1 MIPLATYRLQFH
13 EGFRF
18 ADAAR
23 LAPYLARL
31 GISHVYASPYLKA
44 RPGSTHGYDIVDH
57 RSLNPELGDQAD
69 FDRMV
74 AAFAEN
80 GLGQILDFVPNHIGV
95 GGADNPLWLDV
106 LEWGQESVYAG
117 WFDIDWKPDHP
128 YLRAKLLVPLLGEQY
143 GIELEAGKLALKF
156 DRANGDFAVWAYDR
170 HKLPICP
177 LHYSRILGDADPE
190 LERMG
195 DTFAGL
201 PDWRPQIV
209 RRAGELK
216 AELGRLARDDPAV
229 QQAID
234 AAVSR
239 LNRDPAM
246 LDALIRDQ
254 HWRAAHFRVAGDD
267 INYRRFFDINDLAG
281 LRMELPELFDH
292 THVLVL
298 RLLEQGTLDG
308 LRIDH
313 IDGLLDPKGYLERL
327 RHQAARPFYLVVE
340 KILAHHESLRED
352 WPVEGTTGYDFTNLA
367 LALLVDPAAEDGLT
381 RAYVEFTG
389 ERRSFAEIVRTSK
402 IRIMENEMASE
413 LNVLAR
419 DGARVARQNPRSA
432 DFTQNILQR
441 AIKEV
446 VACFPVYRTYVDG
459 SAAPADADRRDL
471 DWAIGQARRHETDID
486 PSVFDFLHAL
496 LSTDLVAAPRSGFS
510 RHSVVRFA
518 MKLQQ
523 YSGPV
528 MAKGL
533 EDTAFYRYNRFLA
546 LNEVGGNPDRLG
558 LTLPAFHHANALR
571 ARHWPH
577 TMLATSTHDTKH
589 GEDSRARLAV
599 LADMPDEW
607 GRQAVAWS
615 RVLRAAR
622 GDVEGAGLPDRDDEY
637 AFYQLL
643 LGSWP
648 AELIGADEPSPDIL
662 AAYSERLVQVMRKS
676 LREAKLRTTWAMPD
690 EEYERGMLGF
700 VEAALDPSRSGAFLT
715 LFRPFAERVARLGV
729 ANSLVQTVLKLTLP
743 GMPDFY
749 QGSELW
755 DLNLVDPDNRRPVD
769 YPLREKAL
777 AEVTDALAR
786 DRCGT
791 VRRLAEAW
799 PDGRIKLAVI
809 ATLLEYRRGHP
820 DLFADGSYEP
830 VMVEGAQGDRLCCFV
845 RQRDDAAV
853 LVAAS
858 RFPGA
863 SEGADA
869 PADDTVPI
877 PACLQKARLRELL
890 TGRAV
895 SVENGGVAA
904 RRLFADLPVAV
915 LVPA

>member
-1 MIPLATYRLQFH
+1 V
-13 EGFRF
+13 
-18 ADAAR
+18 
-23 LAPYLARL
+23 LARYSK
-31 GISHVYASPYLKA
+31 GTPARKTASAKTPITATQAAAPA
-44 RPGSTHGYDIVDH
+44 RQRG
-57 RSLNPELGDQAD
+57 R
-69 FDRMV
+69 
-74 AAFAEN
+74 
-80 GLGQILDFVPNHIGV
+80 
-95 GGADNPLWLDV
+95 
-106 LEWGQESVYAG
+106 
-117 WFDIDWKPDHP
+117 
-128 YLRAKLLVPLLGEQY
+128 
-143 GIELEAGKLALKF
+143 
-156 DRANGDFAVWAYDR
+156 
-170 HKLPICP
+170 
-177 LHYSRILGDADPE
+177 
-190 LERMG
+190 
-195 DTFAGL
+195 
-201 PDWRPQIV
+201 
-209 RRAGELK
+209 RRAATAK
-216 AELGRLARDDPAV
+216 PAS
-229 QQAID
+229 AKRG
-234 AAVSR
+234 SSS
-239 LNRDPAM
+239 LS
-246 LDALIRDQ
+246 DQ
-254 HWRAAHFRVAGDD
+254 V
-267 INYRRFFDINDLAG
+267 
-281 LRMELPELFDH
+281 
-292 THVLVL
+292 
-298 RLLEQGTLDG
+298 
-308 LRIDH
+308 
-313 IDGLLDPKGYLERL
+313 
-327 RHQAARPFYLVVE
+327 
-340 KILAHHESLRED
+340 
-352 WPVEGTTGYDFTNLA
+352 LA
-367 LALLVDPAAEDGLT
+367 LANGKT
-381 RAYVEFTG
+381 R
-389 ERRSFAEIVRTSK
+389 
-402 IRIMENEMASE
+402 EMASE

-419 DGARVARQNPRSA
+419 DGARVARQNPRTA

-459 SAAPADADRRDL
+459 SAAPADADRREL
-471 DWAIGQARRHETDID
+471 DWAIGQARQFETDID

-496 LSTDLVAAPRSGFS
+496 LSTDLVAGPRSGFS

-546 LNEVGGNPDRLG
+546 LNEVGGNPDRIG
-558 LTLPAFHHANALR
+558 LTLAEFHRANALR

-577 TMLATSTHDTKH
+577 TMLTTSTHDTKH
-589 GEDSRARLAV
+589 GEDGRARLAV

-607 GRQAVAWS
+607 GRQAITWS

-622 GDVEGAGLPDRDDEY
+622 GDVEGAGPPDRDDEY
-637 AFYQLL
+637 AFYRLL
-643 LGSWP
+643 FDSWP
-648 AELIGADEPSPDIL
+648 AELTGAYEPDPGIL
-662 AAYSERLVQVMRKS
+662 ASYSERLVQVMRKS
-676 LREAKLRTTWAMPD
+676 LREAKLRTTWAIPD
-690 EEYERGMLGF
+690 EEYERGVLAF

-729 ANSLVQTVLKLTLP
+729 GNSLVQTVLKLTLP

-791 VRRLAEAW
+791 MRRLADVW

-830 VMVEGAQGDRLCCFV
+830 VIVEGAQRDRLCCFV
-845 RQRDDAAV
+845 RQLDDAAI

-863 SEGADA
+863 SERADA

-877 PACLQKARLRELL
+877 PACLQNARLRELL

-895 SVENGGVAA
+895 SVEDGGAAA
-904 RRLFADLPVAV
+904 RRLFADLPAAV

>member
-1 MIPLATYRLQFH
+1 M
-13 EGFRF
+13 
-18 ADAAR
+18 
-23 LAPYLARL
+23 
-31 GISHVYASPYLKA
+31 
-44 RPGSTHGYDIVDH
+44 
-57 RSLNPELGDQAD
+57 
-69 FDRMV
+69 
-74 AAFAEN
+74 
-80 GLGQILDFVPNHIGV
+80 
-95 GGADNPLWLDV
+95 
-106 LEWGQESVYAG
+106 
-117 WFDIDWKPDHP
+117 
-128 YLRAKLLVPLLGEQY
+128 
-143 GIELEAGKLALKF
+143 
-156 DRANGDFAVWAYDR
+156 
-170 HKLPICP
+170 
-177 LHYSRILGDADPE
+177 
-190 LERMG
+190 
-195 DTFAGL
+195 
-201 PDWRPQIV
+201 
-209 RRAGELK
+209 
-216 AELGRLARDDPAV
+216 
-229 QQAID
+229 
-234 AAVSR
+234 
-239 LNRDPAM
+239 
-246 LDALIRDQ
+246 
-254 HWRAAHFRVAGDD
+254 
-267 INYRRFFDINDLAG
+267 
-281 LRMELPELFDH
+281 
-292 THVLVL
+292 
-298 RLLEQGTLDG
+298 
-308 LRIDH
+308 
-313 IDGLLDPKGYLERL
+313 
-327 RHQAARPFYLVVE
+327 
-340 KILAHHESLRED
+340 
-352 WPVEGTTGYDFTNLA
+352 
-367 LALLVDPAAEDGLT
+367 LALLVDPTSEDGLT

-389 ERRSFAEIVRTSK
+389 ERRPFAEILRTAK

-432 DFTQNILQR
+432 DFTQNILLR

-446 VACFPVYRTYVDG
+446 VACFRVYRTYLDN
-459 SAAPADADRRDL
+459 SAAPAAADRRDL
-471 DWAIGQARRHETDID
+471 DWAIGQARRHKTDID

-496 LSTDLVAAPRSGFS
+496 LSTDLVAGPCSGFS

-518 MKLQQ
+518 MKVQQ

-533 EDTAFYRYNRFLA
+533 EDTAFYRYNQFLA
-546 LNEVGGNPDRLG
+546 LNEVGGDPDRLG
-558 LTLPAFHHANALR
+558 LTLPAFHRANALR

-589 GEDSRARLAV
+589 GEDCRARLAV

-607 GRQAVAWS
+607 GRQAIAWG

-622 GDVEGAGLPDRDDEY
+622 GDVEGTGLPDRDDEY

-648 AELIGADEPSPDIL
+648 TELIGADEPGPDIL

-690 EEYERGMLGF
+690 EEYERGTLGF
-700 VEAALDPSRSGAFLT
+700 VEAALDPARSGAFLT

-791 VRRLAEAW
+791 VRRLAETW

-820 DLFADGSYEP
+820 NLFADGSYEP
-830 VMVEGAQGDRLCCFV
+830 VTVEGAQGDRLCCFV
-845 RQRDDAAV
+845 RQREDDAV

-863 SEGADA
+863 SERADA
-869 PADDTVPI
+869 PADHTVPI
-877 PACLQKARLRELL
+877 PACLQEARLRELL

-895 SVENGGVAA
+895 SVEDAGVAA

-915 LVPA
+915 LVAA